1 MLASMEGRVVAARS
15 LEAVIQGKLKAPALP
30 DRYVAR
36 PRVEGMLAA
45 LIDGHRVTAV
55 SAAAGAGKTTA
66 VAQAIGLLDR
76 RVAWLA
82 VDRTDT
88 APGRLLTYLEAALA
102 SVMPELRGI
111 ATSALAGGLPHVEAA
126 GLLAE
131 AAGAAPVVLVLDDL
145 ERLGD
150 ADAAWA
156 VVESLVRYAPE
167 HLRLVLVSRR
177 PVPARVFADPVAART
192 AAVGDREL
200 AFTVAEAGEALARL
214 GTVSVDPADAVKA
227 TGGWVTG
234 VLFEAWRASDHMAG
248 IGGESDPLHG
258 YLASHILEQ
267 LGPAEREFLVRTAV
281 LDGVTAS
288 RAQALGE
295 RRVAERLEGLRR
307 AHLPVRWEPDGTMR
321 AHPRFQEYLV
331 ACLERRDPVEVRA
344 LRLAHGRLLVDEG
357 HHEEAAEEFLRAGAP
372 EEALEPARR
381 AIIPVIERLDF
392 PVADR
397 WLEVLAKL
405 PGAGASLAVAE
416 IMLAFAQADFRRAVR
431 VADRLTQSGEREQL
445 ASSST
450 RAAALLAWTYLVQL
464 RLDDAQAILAVAPE
478 GWPIDVIRYALPIVE
493 SGPPPDQPD
502 LTGDP
507 FDALVLACDVF
518 YGRLDRALNESSSRW
533 IDAISGARRVWA
545 LRALGRTQEGLELY
559 TRARAQG
566 LADVQ
571 LESWAGPEVLIDA
584 GRKDAARAAIARGR
598 RLARLS
604 GSLMHE
610 LKTFPP
616 EAKLALRLERDP
628 AAARRALD
636 HAERYRAEHPSRAVF
651 EEVDT
656 WYGLALLR
664 EGEDRAALERLRL
677 AVEGM
682 VAGERMLELP
692 TAAVYLAEAE
702 WRAENEDA
710 SDRAADLALWA
721 SRRLG
726 SDHVLLQALADF
738 PAVVS
743 RRIDAEPDTDSTWH
757 RLGRALIVQ
766 GAMPP
771 TRVPPGVELREFG
784 PLQILVD
791 GREVRPRIAK
801 AYELLAYLL
810 TRRGNGVG
818 RPELLNVLFD
828 GRDDESTRAYLRQT
842 VHQLRRALPEDAGLE
857 IADGCIRVSKERAM
871 TSDSI
876 RFEAQ
881 IAEAIRLQGGA
892 HLDATARALEIFDR
906 SEYLPGVESEWAEE
920 RRERLAE
927 LATDA
932 RLKAAELAFEDGR
945 HRDAQRLA
953 DQVLEADPLR
963 ESAWRLRMRLAS
975 ALGDDDGVVR
985 AYQRCRRALAS
996 VDAAPSANTYRLLER
1011 LRR

>member
-1 MLASMEGRVVAARS
+1 
-15 LEAVIQGKLKAPALP
+15 
-30 DRYVAR
+30 
-36 PRVEGMLAA
+36 
-45 LIDGHRVTAV
+45 
-55 SAAAGAGKTTA
+55 
-66 VAQAIGLLDR
+66 
-76 RVAWLA
+76 
-82 VDRTDT
+82 
-88 APGRLLTYLEAALA
+88 
-102 SVMPELRGI
+102 
-111 ATSALAGGLPHVEAA
+111 
-126 GLLAE
+126 
-131 AAGAAPVVLVLDDL
+131 
-145 ERLGD
+145 
-150 ADAAWA
+150 
-156 VVESLVRYAPE
+156 
-167 HLRLVLVSRR
+167 
-177 PVPARVFADPVAART
+177 
-192 AAVGDREL
+192 
-200 AFTVAEAGEALARL
+200 
-214 GTVSVDPADAVKA
+214 
-227 TGGWVTG
+227 
-234 VLFEAWRASDHMAG
+234 
-248 IGGESDPLHG
+248 
-258 YLASHILEQ
+258 
-267 LGPAEREFLVRTAV
+267 
-281 LDGVTAS
+281 
-288 RAQALGE
+288 
-295 RRVAERLEGLRR
+295 
-307 AHLPVRWEPDGTMR
+307 
-321 AHPRFQEYLV
+321 
-331 ACLERRDPVEVRA
+331 
-344 LRLAHGRLLVDEG
+344 
-357 HHEEAAEEFLRAGAP
+357 
-372 EEALEPARR
+372 
-381 AIIPVIERLDF
+381 
-392 PVADR
+392 
-397 WLEVLAKL
+397 
-405 PGAGASLAVAE
+405 
-416 IMLAFAQADFRRAVR
+416 
-431 VADRLTQSGEREQL
+431 
-445 ASSST
+445 
-450 RAAALLAWTYLVQL
+450 
-464 RLDDAQAILAVAPE
+464 
-478 GWPIDVIRYALPIVE
+478 
-493 SGPPPDQPD
+493 
-502 LTGDP
+502 
-507 FDALVLACDVF
+507 
-518 YGRLDRALNESSSRW
+518 
-533 IDAISGARRVWA
+533 
-545 LRALGRTQEGLELY
+545 
-559 TRARAQG
+559 
-566 LADVQ
+566 
-571 LESWAGPEVLIDA
+571 
-584 GRKDAARAAIARGR
+584 
-598 RLARLS
+598 
-604 GSLMHE
+604 
-610 LKTFPP
+610 
-616 EAKLALRLERDP
+616 
-628 AAARRALD
+628 
-636 HAERYRAEHPSRAVF
+636 
-651 EEVDT
+651 
-656 WYGLALLR
+656 
-664 EGEDRAALERLRL
+664 
-677 AVEGM
+677 
-682 VAGERMLELP
+682 
-692 TAAVYLAEAE
+692 VYLAEAE

-842 VHQLRRALPEDAGLE
+842 VHQLRRELPEDAGLE